1 MSKKELLKQELP
13 LVKLYSDDEFD
24 QVLKDVERRSI
35 DPKLVK
41 KQKQQ

>member
-1 MSKKELLKQELP
+1 MSKKEILQQLP

-24 QVLKDVERRSI
+24 KVLKDLEKRSI

-41 KQKQQ
+41 KNKIK